1 MTGPW
6 LNLTGR
12 SGSLEAFLRKE
23 IGIEEDA
30 ALAYLSDGRR
40 LGTDNMSDLAEVHDQ
55 VSSLV
60 SAAHYGFL
68 IIP

>member
-1 MTGPW
+1 MMAQPTR

-30 ALAYLSDGRR
+30 ALAYLSDGRKLR
-40 LGTDNMSDLAEVHDQ
+40 TDNLLNLAEVHDQ
-55 VSSLV
+55 VLSTARRSR
-60 SAAHYGFL
+60 
-68 IIP
+68 I